1 MILKVKDKEYQVRI
15 GSRALLAMSSKA
27 EELAKGLVEFDAL
40 VDLAYAGI
48 KDKGELTRDEVD
60 EALDLDFNAVRAL
73 MEDVASLQGLGQEA
87 KKPKAK

>member
-73 MEDVASLQGLGQEA
+73 MEDVASLQDLGQEA